1 MLITRPCT
9 CAPPL
14 SLSLSPFFCPL
25 QHNAKFRN
33 PMTTKLSK
41 VKEIPYFVSDQF
53 KRKYGK
59 NPYQL
64 GQVERMVE
72 HAYEDYLVTEC
83 RTQTQFKINLEK
95 EARRLRDPAAQEQQM
110 RKAAEFDLSRCTEL
124 DDLFPHRRKQ
134 KYSQQRYR

>member
-1 MLITRPCT
+1 
-9 CAPPL
+9 
-14 SLSLSPFFCPL
+14 
-25 QHNAKFRN
+25 
-33 PMTTKLSK
+33 MTTKLSK

-53 KRKYGK
+53 KRKYAK

-83 RTQTQFKINLEK
+83 KAQTQFKTSLEK
-95 EARRLRDPAAQEQQM
+95 EARRLKDPVAQEQQM

-124 DDLFPHRRKQ
+124 DDLFPYRRKQ